1 MLEYYS
7 IKEEEFLIK
16 FLKNNRFEW
25 NKRNSKLKTTVKF
38 QWVIDKVILF
48 ELFFVCVGKHW
59 KLYCI
64 DLIFS
69 RHK

>member
-1 MLEYYS
+1 MKKTKFK
-7 IKEEEFLIK
+7 IK
-16 FLKNNRFEW
+16 
-25 NKRNSKLKTTVKF
+25 STVKF
-38 QWVIDKVILF
+38 RWVIDKVILF
-48 ELFFVCVGKHW
+48 ELFFVYVEKHW